1 MCHVPAADPL
11 SENRIAGLTSAL
23 QVEPHCYLYTLRV
36 EPVQG
41 EPHLVYHD
49 RTLAHRQISHD
60 TRRIS
65 EDNPR
70 QSVAEQGYAL
80 ILDDF

>member
-23 QVEPHCYLYTLRV
+23 QVEPHCYLYTLLV

-41 EPHLVYHD
+41 EPHYFYHD
-49 RTLAHRQISHD
+49 RTLAHRQFRHDPGTISA
-60 TRRIS
+60 
-65 EDNPR
+65 DNPR
-70 QSVAEQGYAL
+70 ESVAEQGYAL